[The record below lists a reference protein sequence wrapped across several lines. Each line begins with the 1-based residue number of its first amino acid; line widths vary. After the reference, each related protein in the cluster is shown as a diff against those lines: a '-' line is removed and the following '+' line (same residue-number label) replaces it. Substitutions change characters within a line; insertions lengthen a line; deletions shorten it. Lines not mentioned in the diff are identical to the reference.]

1 MASIDKIADSA
12 RKEFDTLTA
21 VRDEAL
27 TQTRRLVRHCALA
40 IRAIHREDAD
50 VASEELDQ
58 ASKLVSQ
65 LNKALKPFPKLYSAG
80 YTQDAMKEYAEANLF
95 QAMVA
100 NKDLPATKD
109 LGIETAAYLK
119 GLAETVGELRRR
131 CLDILRHGHSEESER
146 ILGYMDEIYAV
157 LVTID
162 YPDAVTGG
170 LRRLTD
176 ISRSLVERTRG
187 DVTLSLRQE
196 RLEQNLRKA
205 EKKFSEISNGEHGE
219 KQ

>member
-21 VRDEAL
+21 AREKAL
-27 TQTRRLVRHCALA
+27 AQTRTLVRHCAHA
-40 IRAIHREDAD
+40 IRALHREEAD
-50 VASEELDQ
+50 VAAEELKQ
-58 ASKLVSQ
+58 ASELVSQ

-80 YTQDAMKEYAEANLF
+80 YTQDAMKEYAEANLV
-95 QAMVA
+95 QAIVT
-100 NKDLPATKD
+100 NSELPTPKD

-131 CLDILRHGHSEESER
+131 CLDILRHGHSEEAER
-146 ILGYMDEIYAV
+146 LLGYMDEIYAV

-196 RLEQNLRKA
+196 RLEQNLRLA
-205 EKKFSEISNGEHGE
+205 EQRISEITNGEHG
-219 KQ
+219 K

>member
-1 MASIDKIADSA
+1 MTSIDQIAEDA
-12 RKEFDTLTA
+12 RKEFDALTA
-21 VRDEAL
+21 AREQAL
-27 TQTRRLVRHCALA
+27 AQTRTLVRHCAHA
-40 IRAIHREDAD
+40 IRAIHREEAA
-50 VASEELDQ
+50 VAEQELK
-58 ASKLVSQ
+58 AARKLVGD
-65 LNKALKPFPKLYSAG
+65 LNQALKPYPQLYSAG
-80 YTQDAMKEYAEANLF
+80 YTQDAMKEYAEANLVR
-95 QAMVA
+95 AMVT
-100 NKDLPATKD
+100 NSKVPTPQD

-146 ILGYMDEIYAV
+146 ILGHMDEIYAV

-162 YPDAVTGG
+162 YADAVTGG

-196 RLEQNLRKA
+196 RLEQNLRLA
-205 EKKFSEISNGEHGE
+205 EKRISEISND
-219 KQ
+219 QQ